1 MMKKFYTITSILLI
15 IAILGLVLEGKDS
28 TKQNETILVGVSPSP
43 HGQILEHAKKM
54 MKKEGYNLKIKVIND
69 YTTPNRLLNEGELDA
84 NFFQHTPYLNI
95 EKKSKKYK
103 ISSIGNVHLEPMA
116 VYSNKYSSLKDLPE
130 GAEIYV
136 SNNPAEEGRFLSFFT
151 KAGLIELKS
160 GVDPITATF
169 KDIKV
174 NKKNFK
180 FNNKQ
185 SAEFLPKS
193 FKNDEGDATIINS
206 NFAIDNKLNPVK
218 DSIAV
223 EGKDSPYANLIAV
236 REEDKNSKK
245 LKALIKVL
253 QSKEMQDYINK
264 KYDGAVI
271 AAK

>member
-1 MMKKFYTITSILLI
+1 MKKFYTITSILLI
-15 IAILGLVLEGKDS
+15 IAILGLVLEGK
-28 TKQNETILVGVSPSP
+28 KLNHQNETIIVGASPSP
-43 HGQILEHAKKM
+43 HGQFLEHAKGIL
-54 MKKEGYNLKIKVIND
+54 KKEGYDLKIKVIND
-69 YTTPNRLLNEGELDA
+69 YTTPNRLLSEGELDA

-95 EKKSKKYK
+95 EKKSKHYK
-103 ISSIGNVHLEPMA
+103 ITSIGNVHLEPMA

-151 KAGLIELKS
+151 KAGLIKLKP
-160 GVDPITATF
+160 GVNPITATF
-169 KDIKV
+169 KDIEE

-193 FKNDEGDATIINS
+193 FKNNEGDATIINS
-206 NFAIDNKLNPVK
+206 NFAIDNKLNPIK

-223 EGKDSPYANLIAV
+223 EDKDSPYANLIAV
-236 REEDKNSKK
+236 REEDKGSKK

-253 QSKEMQDYINK
+253 QSDEMQKYINN
-264 KYDGAVI
+264 KYDGAVM
-271 AAK
+271 AVK